1 MVFATTFPRRMRGAS
16 VFPTNRWVRQ
26 TLDDTAHNSQRQAP
40 APAQA
45 RAVTVEQDEAA
56 TTLRFDVPGVSRDQL
71 NIGIEGDIVR
81 IESVVDAPRQ
91 YKMAYRLAQEIAA
104 ETSSAKLEN
113 GVLTVKLAKP
123 VLVDRSTRIAVH

>member
-1 MVFATTFPRRMRGAS
+1 M
-16 VFPTNRWVRQ
+16 
-26 TLDDTAHNSQRQAP
+26 
-40 APAQA
+40 
-45 RAVTVEQDEAA
+45 EQDEAA